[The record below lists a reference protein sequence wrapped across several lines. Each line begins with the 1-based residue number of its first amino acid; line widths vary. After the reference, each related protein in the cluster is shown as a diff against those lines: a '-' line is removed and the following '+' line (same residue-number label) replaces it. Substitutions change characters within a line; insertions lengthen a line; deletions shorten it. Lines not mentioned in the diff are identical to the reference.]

1 MYHRQGRVLPSTDH
15 FRYNA
20 PPTIPAKPDRAL
32 DYMVNKNSFDR
43 DELLKCG
50 YGELFGPGNAQLPVP
65 NMLMLDR
72 INLISNEGGAYGKGE
87 IKAELDIHPDLWFF
101 ECHFPGD
108 PVMPGCLGLDA
119 MWQLVGF
126 YLGWMGHPGKGRALG
141 VGEVKFTGQVLPS
154 AKHVTYQI
162 DIKRVIARGLT
173 MGIAD
178 GTVSVDGREIYTAKG
193 LRVGLFSRTDDF

>member
-1 MYHRQGRVLPSTDH
+1 MARQ
-15 FRYNA
+15 
-20 PPTIPAKPDRAL
+20 
-32 DYMVNKNSFDR
+32 NSFDR

-50 YGELFGPGNAQLPVP
+50 HGELFGPGNAQLPVP

-72 INLISNEGGAYGKGE
+72 ISHISEEGGAHNKGQ
-87 IKAELDIHPDLWFF
+87 IQAELDINKDLWFF

-126 YLGWMGHPGKGRALG
+126 YLGWLGHPGKGRALG
-141 VGEVKFTGQVLPS
+141 VGEVKFTGQVLPTAS
-154 AKHVTYQI
+154 KVTYQI
-162 DIKRVIARGLT
+162 DIKRVIARGLV

-178 GTVSVDGREIYTAKG
+178 GNVCVDGREIYTAKG
-193 LRVGLFSRTDDF
+193 LRVGLFTSTDDF